1 MPSTQLRATALAAL
15 LAVFMLSAALAHN
28 HGHDHG
34 HDHDHHGVVGT
45 RLLVS
50 DANSNAV
57 YVVDLASGQVLGTFT
72 TPGQGSRI
80 YATPNGQYGFAIDR
94 DANRVTVIHSGLS
107 LVDHGDHADL
117 VQETPYVLVT
127 MNVGRQPT
135 HLFAH
140 GHDIAIFNDQD
151 GTIAILDERLLGLTL
166 DFTEI
171 VTAQP
176 DHGAPAIIGD
186 VVLSG
191 HLNLGRVDAYTRD
204 GSLITSFEGCPRL
217 HGKAVLGQVA
227 AFGCSDGVLLVALEN
242 GELRASKLDNPR
254 GGPEGA
260 RVGML
265 SAHYESPIMVG
276 NFGAGLA
283 LIDPVAQT
291 LTTVALPSL
300 PLAIDFDHHGE
311 HIVVLGRDGFVYVLE
326 RDGEIKASLEVVAPF
341 DQNAPRSAL
350 AIAEAAF
357 YVSSPAT
364 GEVLEVHFHDGKL
377 EVERRL
383 GLPGAPGHLAVLALE
398 GGKVH

>member
-1 MPSTQLRATALAAL
+1 MLLTQLRATAMATL

-34 HDHDHHGVVGT
+34 HHSLAGT

-57 YVVDLASGQVLGTFT
+57 YVVDLLSGQILGAFT
-72 TPGQGSRI
+72 TPGQSSRV
-80 YATPNGQYGFAIDR
+80 YASPSGQYGFALDR
-94 DANRVTVIHSGLS
+94 EANRVTVIHSGLS

-117 VQETPYVLVT
+117 VQEVPYVLVT

-140 GHDIAIFNDQD
+140 GHHIAIFNDQD

-166 DFTEI
+166 DFAEI

-186 VVLSG
+186 IVLSG
-191 HLNLGRVDAYTRD
+191 HLNLGRVDAYTQ
-204 GSLITSFEGCPRL
+204 GGELLTSFEGCPRL
-217 HGKAVLGQVA
+217 QGKAVLGQVA
-227 AFGCSDGVLLVALEN
+227 AFGCSDGVLLVTLD
-242 GELRASKLDNPR
+242 GELSATKLANPP
-254 GGPEGA
+254 GSPEGA
-260 RVGML
+260 RVGTL

-311 HIVVLGRDGFVYVLE
+311 HIVVLGRDGFVYLLE
-326 RDGEIKASLEVVAPF
+326 RDGEIKASLEVVAQF
-341 DQNAPRSAL
+341 DQDAPRSAL

-383 GLPGAPGHLAVLALE
+383 SLPGAPGHLAVLALE

>member
-1 MPSTQLRATALAAL
+1 MLSTQLRATAMVAL
-15 LAVFMLSAALAHN
+15 LAVFMLSAALAHS
-28 HGHDHG
+28 HG

-57 YVVDLASGQVLGTFT
+57 YVIDLASGQVLGAFT

-80 YATPNGQYGFAIDR
+80 YASPSGQYGFAIDR

-127 MNVGRQPT
+127 MNVGRQPS

-176 DHGAPAIIGD
+176 DHGALAIIGD

-204 GSLITSFEGCPRL
+204 GNLITSFDGCPRL

-242 GELRASKLDNPR
+242 GELRATKLDNPP
-254 GGPEGA
+254 GSPEGA

-276 NFGAGLA
+276 NFGTGLA

-291 LTTVALPSL
+291 LITVALPSL
-300 PLAIDFDHHGE
+300 PLTIDFDHHGE
-311 HIVVLGRDGFVYVLE
+311 HIVVLGRDGVLYVLE

-350 AIAEAAF
+350 AISQAAF

-364 GEVLEVHFHDGKL
+364 GEVLELHFHDGKL

-383 GLPGAPGHLAVLALE
+383 SLPGAPGHLAVLALE